1 MIKYLSSVLF
11 IVFLL
16 GQSSVEPKRNE
27 VVSERH
33 SNGLKKLVLVF
44 EGEGLDEVLVAK
56 YGFYENGL
64 KSFIQ
69 SYKDNVLDG
78 QSTEWYENGTKKSEI
93 FYKSNQ
99 PSGELRMWHPNGQLR
114 SIGNALNGKGTGEYK
129 EFNDQGEIIRVEARF
144 INDMQKA
151 YDWADKVIS
160 RAGGTSV
167 AELIYY
173 RKP

>member
-1 MIKYLSSVLF
+1 MLF
-11 IVFLL
+11 IVFLF

-33 SNGLKKLVLVF
+33 SNRLKKLVLVF

-129 EFNDQGEIIRVEARF
+129 EFNDQGEIIAEGVYRDDKKHDKWIEIDYRGNKLKEYIVW
-144 INDMQKA
+144 QKEWKL
-151 YDWADKVIS
+151 DQN
-160 RAGGTSV
+160 R
-167 AELIYY
+167 L
-173 RKP
+173 